1 MEVKTMSDFKILDSD
16 GNTCDGA
23 CNSCGEYRFE
33 CEAYDG
39 ECKINCEN
47 CFYWSGGCEA

>member
-1 MEVKTMSDFKILDSD
+1 MAFKILDSD

-23 CNSCGEYRFE
+23 CYACEYKNE
-33 CEAYDG
+33 CEEHDG
-39 ECKINCEN
+39 TCQGNCEE